1 MLMDEYTSPHWEKS
15 ALLTIDVQRDFSLP
29 GAVFCIPGTEEALPQ
44 MKHVAEAYRAAGLPI
59 IHIVRLYLSDGSNV
73 DLCRRARIQNG
84 LRIAEPGSSGSQIME
99 DLLPAPSVTL
109 DDERLLAGEFQQVG
123 PREWILY
130 KPRFGAFYKTS
141 LEEHL
146 RNMEISTLVV
156 AGCNF
161 PNCPRTTIYEA
172 SERDFRVVLVNDAI
186 SGLYDRGV
194 QEISNI
200 GVAVLTADDV
210 MYAVGKVRKEQATG
224 SIG

>member
-1 MLMDEYTSPHWEKS
+1 MDDYTSPHWDKS

-44 MKHVAEAYRAAGLPI
+44 MKRVAETYRAADLPI
-59 IHIVRLYLSDGSNV
+59 VHIVRLYLSDGSNV
-73 DLCRRARIQNG
+73 DLCRRASVRSG
-84 LRIAEPGSSGSQIME
+84 SRIAEPGSSGSQIME
-99 DLLPAPSVTL
+99 DLLPVPSVVL
-109 DDERLLAGEFQQVG
+109 DDERLLGGEFQQIG
-123 PREWILY
+123 SREWILY

-146 RNMEISTLVV
+146 RKHGVDTLVM

-194 QEISNI
+194 QEIVNI
-200 GVAVLTADDV
+200 GVAVLSARDV
-210 MYAVGKVRKEQATG
+210 VSAVTNVRNR
-224 SIG
+224 